1 MNRKGVLYDV
11 GRVMGGNLRPDYD
24 PRLVRRELEIISGDL
39 HCTAVKV
46 CARDVRRLVVA
57 SEAALELGLE
67 VWFCPELWGKDPP
80 TTLQYLARA
89 ADAAGELERRWPG
102 RVVFSIGTELSF
114 FMRGILAGRTYAQ
127 RSQVA
132 ALPAQIASGEPTH
145 RLNAFLADAVR
156 QVRRAF
162 SGPVTYAS
170 LPFEQVDW
178 TPFDIVGI
186 DHYWMESVKDRYV
199 ARLEPLRAIGKPLV
213 ISELGFRT
221 RTGAELTGPMGPE
234 NLDLPSFVLHRV
246 PLVGR
251 AVRPRVREV
260 HERDERLQADL
271 LFRQLEL
278 LASLGVDGAFVY
290 TFVSPILTH
299 DDDPRHDLD
308 TDSFS
313 LVKSYLPGRHGM
325 TYSDMPWEPKEAFGA
340 IARFYAQH

>member
-11 GRVMGGNLRPDYD
+11 GRVMGGDLRPDYE
-24 PRLVRRELEIISGDL
+24 PGPVRRELEIVARDL

-57 SEAALELGLE
+57 SQAALELGLE
-67 VWFCPELWGKDPP
+67 AWFCPELWGKDPP
-80 TTLQYLARA
+80 TTLRCIARA

-102 RVVFSIGTELSF
+102 RVVFSVGTELSF

-127 RSQVA
+127 RSRLA
-132 ALPAQIASGEPTH
+132 AQIGSGEPTR
-145 RLNAFLADAVR
+145 RLNAFLADAVGE
-156 QVRRAF
+156 VRRVF
-162 SGPVTYAS
+162 GGPITYAS

-186 DHYWMESVKDRYV
+186 DHYWMAPLKDRYV
-199 ARLEPLRAIGKPLV
+199 GRLDPLLVLGKPV
-213 ISELGFRT
+213 FISELGFRT

-246 PLVGR
+246 PFVGR
-251 AVRPRVREV
+251 AVRPRVRTV
-260 HERDERLQADL
+260 YERNEWLQAEL
-271 LFRQLEL
+271 LVRQLEL
-278 LASLGVDGAFVY
+278 VASLGVDGAFVF
-290 TFVSPILTH
+290 TFVTPVLTYG
-299 DDDPRHDLD
+299 DDPRHDLD

-313 LVKSYLPGRHGM
+313 LVKSYLPGRQGT

-340 IARFYAQH
+340 VAEFYARN